1 MAVAPKEVWNQIAR
15 FAAHPV
21 LQFECRSLSDRLRE
35 SSDEPLLPAGMPP
48 EERQRVW
55 DGFMVCS
62 WISGV
67 QRSAC
72 DGVRLFVAESAA
84 RLQGRYIQ
92 ERLNLAGL
100 LEER

>member
-84 RLQGRYIQ
+84 RLQERYIQ